1 MLQGGLAKSHPI
13 RKRALEQSQLNRR
26 WQDRYHAAKTALSG
40 RDDALAAA
48 AEAVEV
54 RLQLLGCTAIEDKLQ
69 AGVPETI
76 ANLAAAGIRLWVLT
90 GDKQARSMAGCT
102 AGLGMCLCKVHLPD
116 LGKPDSLAPN
126 GVTVCRSC
134 IHRHFIRVAARCM
147 PLLQ

>member
-1 MLQGGLAKSHPI
+1 MVVNG
-13 RKRALEQSQLNRR
+13 R

-69 AGVPETI
+69 AGVPEAI

-90 GDKQARSMAGCT
+90 GDKQARSMQCCVSGQQARQSDMYTTFCT
-102 AGLGMCLCKVHLPD
+102 AICCMRSAISFLQRARGEPMLPRSPF
-116 LGKPDSLAPN
+116 KQSLA
-126 GVTVCRSC
+126 
-134 IHRHFIRVAARCM
+134 
-147 PLLQ
+147 

>member
-1 MLQGGLAKSHPI
+1 MY
-13 RKRALEQSQLNRR
+13 R

-40 RDDALAAA
+40 RDDAIAAA

-90 GDKQARSMAGCT
+90 GDKQARSESCPAHLQPAAQSHPSSSYLIRERKELIRDMPET
-102 AGLGMCLCKVHLPD
+102 LVHL
-116 LGKPDSLAPN
+116 
-126 GVTVCRSC
+126 
-134 IHRHFIRVAARCM
+134 AAAETARGCSNATSRRAA
-147 PLLQ
+147 